1 MPARFLQFHTLT
13 SYPAA
18 LLNRDDAGFAKRLPF
33 GGWAR
38 TRISSQCLK
47 RHWRTFTGDHSIG
60 RPELGAGVSTRSR
73 DIFEKIIK
81 PKLIGEGLADEVA
94 AAIALAL
101 KIAVLKG
108 EKGLKGGEK
117 PKKGKKGKPDADE
130 SDKAE
135 AADEGDIESQVI
147 PIGPAEVAF
156 LVKLGVA
163 TAAKAKDLAGAK
175 AELLER
181 LGDDGFANLR
191 ALKANAGIDA
201 ALFGRM
207 VTSDILSRCDAAV
220 HVAHA
225 FTVHAD
231 AVEADYFSAVDDLR
245 RGDGE
250 LGAGHINSTELTS
263 GLYYGYVAVD
273 VPLLV
278 ANLTG
283 CDVKEWERADR
294 SLAAKVVHSLV
305 HLIATVSPGAKLGST
320 APYSFA
326 HLMLVEA
333 GSRQPCTL
341 ANAFVE
347 PVDQRGDLIGNA
359 YAAVAQEA
367 CDLDW
372 NFPGKPARAHLLRG
386 QGERSKR
393 LQIAVPDTKGSA
405 NPQPGDLGER
415 LNLEALAGWA
425 QHQVH

>member
-33 GGWAR
+33 GGTTR

-47 RHWRTFTGDHSIG
+47 RHWRTSDSEHALGKLEPGTSI
-60 RPELGAGVSTRSR
+60 RSR
-73 DIFEKIIK
+73 YTFERVVLPALVKS
-81 PKLIGEGLADEVA
+81 GLEQAHAE
-94 AAIALAL
+94 AIAMAL

-108 EKGLKGGEK
+108 KKGLESKDKADK
-117 PKKGKKGKPDADE
+117 PKKGKAAGEATPAEPESTADADV
-130 SDKAE
+130 
-135 AADEGDIESQVI
+135 ESQVI
-147 PIGPAEVAF
+147 PIGPKEIAY
-156 LVKLGVA
+156 LVKLGTEIA
-163 TAAKAKDLAGAK
+163 PEAKDVTSAK
-175 AELLER
+175 KALLGR
-181 LGDDGFANLR
+181 LGKDGFENLKT
-191 ALKANAGIDA
+191 LVVGGGLDA

-207 VTSDILSRCDAAV
+207 VTSDILARCDAAV

-231 AVEADYFSAVDDLR
+231 AAEADYFSAVDDLTS
-245 RGDGE
+245 GDGE

-283 CDVKEWERADR
+283 CDAKDWDKADR
-294 SLAAKVVHSLV
+294 TLAGQVVHELV

-326 HLMLVEA
+326 HLMLAEA
-333 GSRQPCTL
+333 GTRQPCTL
-341 ANAFVE
+341 ANAFIA
-347 PVDQRGDLIGNA
+347 PVKAEGDLLGNTYGA
-359 YAAVAQEA
+359 LAQEV

-372 NFPGKPARAHLLRG
+372 NFPGKPARAHLTRG
-386 QGERSKR
+386 QGERVRR
-393 LQIAVPDTKGSA
+393 LQVVPADVNGTA
-405 NPQPGDLGER
+405 NPQPGELGAR
-415 LNLEALAGWA
+415 LNLEALAAWA
-425 QHQVH
+425 LEQVR